1 MNNTELKQAHDKY
14 AADWASD
21 KITCAE
27 IINADL
33 SPEDATQVI
42 GALTNGLPEDKTAPT
57 GTGIAPV
64 VAEKNTEAPVTK
76 KTNYAVFDEFETRI
90 QKKEVRNVMANRNDT
105 IITGWELGKKLH
117 SKKIEKHN
125 AKYLNS
131 FANGAN
137 PNENFPMLVPVDTMR
152 NGDMIKYADWAKE
165 QGIDPTQDINI
176 LLNPQTV

>member
-1 MNNTELKQAHDKY
+1 MNNTELKQAHEKY

-21 KITCAE
+21 QVTCAE

-33 SPEDATQVI
+33 TPEDAKQVI
-42 GALTNGLPEDKTAPT
+42 EALKNGLPVEQPITSD
-57 GTGIAPV
+57 
-64 VAEKNTEAPVTK
+64 KNTDAPVTK
-76 KTNYAVFDEFETRI
+76 KTTYAVFDEFETRV

-125 AKYLNS
+125 AVYLNS

-137 PNENFPMLVPVDTMR
+137 PNENFPMLVPVDTKR
-152 NGDMIKYADWAKE
+152 NGDTIKYADWAKE
-165 QGIDPTQDINI
+165 QGIDPTQDLNI
-176 LLNPQTV
+176 LLNPSNS